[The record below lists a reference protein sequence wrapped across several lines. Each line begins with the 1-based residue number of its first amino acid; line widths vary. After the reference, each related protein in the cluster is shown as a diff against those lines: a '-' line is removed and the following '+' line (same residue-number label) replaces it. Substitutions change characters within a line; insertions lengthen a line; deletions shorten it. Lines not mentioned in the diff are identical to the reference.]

1 MNKITNR
8 IIIKQLWLHISPRR
22 RKQMGLIFLLMLL
35 SSVAEMVSMGAVLP
49 FLGVIVSPEKVYEH
63 SLVQPFVQV
72 FNITDP
78 QQLLL
83 PFTVLFSVAA
93 LVSGALR
100 LTLLWVQT
108 RLSHA
113 IGADLSVSIYK
124 RTLYQP
130 YAVHVMRNSSEVID
144 GIMSKASA
152 LVMHVIVPMLT
163 IVSSMLIMISILFVL
178 FSIDS
183 VIAIAALTGFGAI
196 YLIITF
202 ITHQSL
208 LRHSKCIS
216 HEQPQLIKVIQ
227 EGLGGIRDVL
237 IDGTQS
243 IYCQIYR
250 NSDLPLRRA
259 RANIQV
265 IGQSPRY
272 GIEPLGIIL
281 IAVLALVMTYRA
293 DGIVGA
299 IPVLGTLALGAQKLL
314 PILQTIYAS
323 WTSMQGDQASLRDA
337 LDLLDQP
344 MPKYSLQASPDIVS
358 FKHDIV
364 LDNISFRYTSQA
376 PWIFQDLNLRI
387 HKGERIGFIGST
399 GCGKSTLLDIVMSL
413 LQPIDGRLII
423 DNLPLG
429 LKHQRAWQSHI
440 AHVPQTIFLAD
451 ATIAENI
458 AFGVPKDEIDLDRV
472 RDSAQKAQ
480 ISVTIKSW
488 DNQYDTKVGERGI
501 RLSGGQRQ
509 RIGIARAFYKQA
521 DVIIL
526 DEATSALDCNTEQG
540 VMQAI
545 DSMGKDITVLI
556 VAHRLSTLKS
566 CDLVVE
572 LSEGQ
577 IVRSGTYH
585 EIVEDKQD

>member
-1 MNKITNR
+1 VNKITNR

>member
-1 MNKITNR
+1 
-8 IIIKQLWLHISPRR
+8 
-22 RKQMGLIFLLMLL
+22 
-35 SSVAEMVSMGAVLP
+35 
-49 FLGVIVSPEKVYEH
+49 
-63 SLVQPFVQV
+63 
-72 FNITDP
+72 
-78 QQLLL
+78 
-83 PFTVLFSVAA
+83 
-93 LVSGALR
+93 
-100 LTLLWVQT
+100 
-108 RLSHA
+108 
-113 IGADLSVSIYK
+113 
-124 RTLYQP
+124 
-130 YAVHVMRNSSEVID
+130 
-144 GIMSKASA
+144 
-152 LVMHVIVPMLT
+152 
-163 IVSSMLIMISILFVL
+163 
-178 FSIDS
+178 
-183 VIAIAALTGFGAI
+183 
-196 YLIITF
+196 
-202 ITHQSL
+202 
-208 LRHSKCIS
+208 
-216 HEQPQLIKVIQ
+216 
-227 EGLGGIRDVL
+227 
-237 IDGTQS
+237 
-243 IYCQIYR
+243 
-250 NSDLPLRRA
+250 
-259 RANIQV
+259 
-265 IGQSPRY
+265 
-272 GIEPLGIIL
+272 
-281 IAVLALVMTYRA
+281 LALVMTYRA